1 MSHYFSND
9 NDTLKSNP
17 TEIAFSVNGIS
28 LKLTSDNGVFSKS
41 DLDRGTRVL
50 LETIELEENKTALD
64 LGCGYGPVGIYLN
77 QKFKINSDMVDINER
92 AIRLSKINV
101 QKYKINNEVFLSDG
115 FTNITKK
122 YDYIITNPPI
132 RTGKENVYRLLT
144 DAKDYLLPSG
154 ALYVVINK
162 KHGAE
167 SAIKKLNE
175 LYHQVVVLNRKKGFY
190 VIECKI

>member
-1 MSHYFSND
+1 
-9 NDTLKSNP
+9 
-17 TEIAFSVNGIS
+17 
-28 LKLTSDNGVFSKS
+28 
-41 DLDRGTRVL
+41 
-50 LETIELEENKTALD
+50 
-64 LGCGYGPVGIYLN
+64 
-77 QKFKINSDMVDINER
+77 MVDINER
-92 AIRLSKINV
+92 AINLSRINV
-101 QKYKINNEVFLSDG
+101 QKYKIENEVFLSDG

-144 DAKDYLLPSG
+144 DAKDHLLPSG